1 MKKRMNNF
9 KKGLIVAGVT
19 GVTLGAAAAGKAI
32 DKSDNPYDMVPKN
45 DEVAT
50 LDTISDSKLEATGVT
65 QEQLNK
71 YNEYKEMLDNP
82 DITEEEL
89 AKMPKEIYKLGLEV
103 FKDKVVKNVGVS
115 KDEVTIDV
123 SHNPAGEREIKV
135 KIQDKEYE
143 YFEDKGLEGIIKDP
157 GLSDKIASFAASMAE
172 IDTITDKQRN
182 EMEVSKE
189 KMTAESKNALKSI
202 GDIMPDMIEV
212 NENSITTKTMPKTI
226 PLYETEFEKISD
238 DKNKDYKVNIE
249 QVLEDKGEER

>member
-1 MKKRMNNF
+1 MW
-9 KKGLIVAGVT
+9 
-19 GVTLGAAAAGKAI
+19 
-32 DKSDNPYDMVPKN
+32 KN
-45 DEVAT
+45 A
-50 LDTISDSKLEATGVT
+50 
-65 QEQLNK
+65 
-71 YNEYKEMLDNP
+71 
-82 DITEEEL
+82 
-89 AKMPKEIYKLGLEV
+89 
-103 FKDKVVKNVGVS
+103 GVS
-115 KDEVTIDV
+115 KDDVRIDV
-123 SHNPAGEREIKV
+123 SHNPAGKREIKV

>member
-1 MKKRMNNF
+1 
-9 KKGLIVAGVT
+9 
-19 GVTLGAAAAGKAI
+19 
-32 DKSDNPYDMVPKN
+32 
-45 DEVAT
+45 
-50 LDTISDSKLEATGVT
+50 
-65 QEQLNK
+65 
-71 YNEYKEMLDNP
+71 
-82 DITEEEL
+82 
-89 AKMPKEIYKLGLEV
+89 
-103 FKDKVVKNVGVS
+103 
-115 KDEVTIDV
+115 
-123 SHNPAGEREIKV
+123 
-135 KIQDKEYE
+135 
-143 YFEDKGLEGIIKDP
+143 
-157 GLSDKIASFAASMAE
+157 MAE